1 MINLQ
6 EKVNEVID
14 GKIDWR
20 GRPARRGKHGGVNTC
35 WFILVSFGLENVA
48 SLSLAVNL
56 ITYFTVTMHI
66 DLADASNA
74 LTNYMG
80 TSYIISVA
88 IAVFADTFIGRYK
101 SVLLSAAVELLGLLL
116 LTMQAHKPGLKP
128 PPCNIFD
135 PTAHCHRIEGGDA
148 ALLFSALY
156 LVAIGSAGIKA
167 SLPVHC
173 ADQFDD
179 TDPKEAVQMSSFFNW
194 LLLSLCVGGA
204 ISLTLLVWVQN
215 NKGWD
220 KGFAVSTGSMFLA
233 FVVFLVGV
241 PWYRIPVV
249 RGKNALLEIGQVYVA
264 AFRNRKLILPGNPE
278 ELYEISRMKGS
289 AEAEEFV
296 PHRDQ
301 FRFLDKAA
309 IPAPTDPPAEGGDNQ
324 PPQAWK
330 FYRVTQVEHAKTVLG
345 MLPIFGC
352 AIFMST
358 CLAQLQTFSIQQGTT
373 MDTRILGDHVKL
385 PPATLPII
393 PISFM
398 IIIIPLYD
406 RVFVPFARRI
416 TGHRTGI
423 TYLQRIGVG
432 LVLSCLS
439 MATAA
444 LVETKRKKP
453 LPISCLW
460 LSLQYFIFGI
470 ADMFTY
476 VGLLEFFYSQAPT
489 PLKSVSISFLWCSM
503 SVGYFLSTILVQVV
517 NAATKNNTRSGGW
530 LHGNNINR
538 NHLNLFYWLLCVLSF
553 LNFLNYLFWAN
564 WYKYRPQDKDDPSE
578 DEK

>member
-1 MINLQ
+1 MNYTPGTTAANNASPQ
-6 EKVNEVID
+6 A
-14 GKIDWR
+14 
-20 GRPARRGKHGGVNTC
+20 RPEAT
-35 WFILVSFGLENVA
+35 
-48 SLSLAVNL
+48 
-56 ITYFTVTMHI
+56 
-66 DLADASNA
+66 
-74 LTNYMG
+74 
-80 TSYIISVA
+80 
-88 IAVFADTFIGRYK
+88 
-101 SVLLSAAVELLGLLL
+101 
-116 LTMQAHKPGLKP
+116 
-128 PPCNIFD
+128 PCNIFD

-249 RGKNALLEIGQVYVA
+249 GGKNALLEIGQVYVA

-301 FRFLDKAA
+301 FRSDLMYLSCVYQ
-309 IPAPTDPPAEGGDNQ
+309 TC
-324 PPQAWK
+324 
-330 FYRVTQVEHAKTVLG
+330 TQVSGQSGNPSTNGSSCRRRRQPTAASVEVLPGDASGAREDGAG

-373 MDTRILGDHVKL
+373 MDTRILADHVKL

-444 LVETKRKKP
+444 LVETKRKKVAESHGMLDAIPVLQP

-578 DEK
+578 DEKA